1 MAKEPES
8 RTVYTDSPKFK
19 VKIPDIEI
27 EYSNIDAKDVEKK
40 FDEVME
46 YLRELMLKRQE
57 QAETKHK

>member
-1 MAKEPES
+1 LAKEPES
-8 RTVYTDSPKFK
+8 RTVFTDLPSFK

-46 YLRELMLKRQE
+46 YLKEILVKTQTGTKR
-57 QAETKHK
+57 K